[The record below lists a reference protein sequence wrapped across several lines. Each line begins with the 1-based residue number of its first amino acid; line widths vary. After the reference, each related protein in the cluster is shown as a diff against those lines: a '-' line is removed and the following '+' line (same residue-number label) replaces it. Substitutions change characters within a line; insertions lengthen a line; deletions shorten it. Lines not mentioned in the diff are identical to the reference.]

1 MHPVD
6 FGFRRNARPA
16 KTFCCRRI
24 VAAAIFRR
32 VRRGRVRQ
40 RARLMPHRQ
49 NLPELPRRRKSSAL
63 YSGVLENGVLENSV

>member
-16 KTFCCRRI
+16 KTFCRRRI
-24 VAAAIFRR
+24 VAAVIFQR
-32 VRRGRVRQ
+32 VRRGRMRY

-49 NLPELPRRRKSSAL
+49 NLPQLP
-63 YSGVLENGVLENSV
+63 G